1 MEAKTPILKGMSFVL
16 VKNDP
21 PVTRIVLNQA
31 SRRNPLGM
39 QTMRQVIEAL
49 NSLDSDCQA
58 VVIAGEGPVFSAG
71 HDLKEMIDPAPGFV
85 KELFDICTEMM
96 LTIHRIPQPVVARVH
111 GPAYAAGCQLVASCD
126 LAVAVDTATFATPGV
141 KIGLFCSTPMVPLS
155 RAVGRK
161 RALEMLLTGQPIDA
175 LTAREWGL
183 VNRVVSPA
191 ELDDTVNA
199 LLDRFTDSSP
209 AVVGLGKAAFYQQVE
224 MAEEDAYEHTKRVM
238 VANAAM
244 NDAQEGMGAFIEK
257 RVPVWSS
264 S

>member
-1 MEAKTPILKGMSFVL
+1 MSYVL

-21 PVTRIVLNQA
+21 PVTRIILNNPR
-31 SRRNPLGM
+31 RRNPLGM
-39 QTMRQVIEAL
+39 ETMRQVIEAL
-49 NSLDSDCQA
+49 NGVDSDCQA
-58 VVIAGEGPVFSAG
+58 VVIAAEGPVFSAG

-85 KELFDICTEMM
+85 EELFDVCTEMM

-161 RALEMLLTGQPIDA
+161 RALEMLLTGDLIDA
-175 LTAREWGL
+175 VTAREWGL

-191 ELDDTVNA
+191 ELDDTLDA
-199 LLDRFTDSSP
+199 LLGRITKSSP
-209 AVVGLGKAAFYQQVE
+209 AVVALGKAAFYQQVE
-224 MAEEDAYEHTKRVM
+224 MVEDDAYEHTKAVM
-238 VANAAM
+238 VTNAAM

-257 RVPVWSS
+257 RPPVWSGT
-264 S
+264 

>member
-1 MEAKTPILKGMSFVL
+1 MSYVL
-16 VKNDP
+16 VKDQT
-21 PVTRIVLNQA
+21 PVTRIILNNPR
-31 SRRNPLGM
+31 RRNPLGM
-39 QTMRQVIEAL
+39 ETIREVIAAL
-49 NSLDSDCQA
+49 NNLGPDCQA

-71 HDLKEMIDPAPGFV
+71 HDLKEMIDPSPGFV
-85 KELFDICTEMM
+85 EELFDVCTEMM
-96 LTIHRIPQPVVARVH
+96 MTIHRVPQPVVARVH
-111 GPAYAAGCQLVASCD
+111 GPAFAAGCQLVASCD

-161 RALEMLLTGQPIDA
+161 RALEMLLTGTPIDA

-191 ELDDTVNA
+191 ELDDTLDG
-199 LLDRFTDSSP
+199 LLEQLTKSSP

-224 MAEEDAYEHTKRVM
+224 MAEEDAYGYTKKVM
-238 VANAAM
+238 TANAVM

-257 RVPVWSS
+257 RTPVWSGS
-264 S
+264 

>member
-1 MEAKTPILKGMSFVL
+1 MSHVL
-16 VKNDP
+16 VKSNP
-21 PVTRIVLNQA
+21 PVTWIILNQPH
-31 SRRNPLGM
+31 RRNPLGM
-39 QTMRQVIEAL
+39 KTMRQVIEAL
-49 NSLDSDCQA
+49 NSLDVDCQA
-58 VVIAGEGPVFSAG
+58 VVIAAEGPVFSAG

-85 KELFDICTEMM
+85 EELFDVCTEMM
-96 LTIHRIPQPVVARVH
+96 LAVHRIPQPVVARVH

-161 RALEMLLTGQPIDA
+161 RALEMLLTGEPIDA

-183 VNRVVSPA
+183 INRVVTPA
-191 ELDDTVNA
+191 ELDDTLND
-199 LLDRFTDSSP
+199 LLERITKSSP
-209 AVVGLGKAAFYQQVE
+209 AVVGLGKAAFYHQAE
-224 MAEEDAYEHTKRVM
+224 MAEEDAYGHTKAVM

-257 RVPVWSS
+257 RPPVWSGT
-264 S
+264 

>member
-1 MEAKTPILKGMSFVL
+1 MSFVT
-16 VKNDP
+16 VKNEP
-21 PVTRIVLNQA
+21 PVTWIVLDQA
-31 SRRNPLGM
+31 RRRNPLGM
-39 QTMRQVIEAL
+39 ETMREVIGAL
-49 NSLDSDCQA
+49 NGLDAGCQA

-85 KELFDICTEMM
+85 EELFDVCTEMM
-96 LTIHRIPQPVVARVH
+96 LTVHRIPQPVVARVH

-161 RALEMLLTGQPIDA
+161 RALEMLLTGEPIDA

-183 VNRVVSPA
+183 VNRVVAPS
-191 ELDDTVNA
+191 ELDGAIDA
-199 LLDRFTDSSP
+199 LLERITRSSP
-209 AVVGLGKAAFYQQVE
+209 AVVALGKEAFYRQVE
-224 MAEEDAYEHTKRVM
+224 MAEEDAYGYTKRVM

-244 NDAQEGMGAFIEK
+244 NDAQEGMGAFVEK
-257 RVPVWSS
+257 RAPVWSGA
-264 S
+264 

>member
-1 MEAKTPILKGMSFVL
+1 MGMNFVSVKTEG
-16 VKNDP
+16 
-21 PVTRIVLNQA
+21 PVTRITLDQA
-31 SRRNPLGM
+31 RRRNPLGM
-39 QTMRQVIEAL
+39 ETIKEVIEAL
-49 NSLDSDCQA
+49 GGLDPDCQA
-58 VVIAGEGPVFSAG
+58 VVIGGEGPVFSAG
-71 HDLKEMIDPAPGFV
+71 HDLKEMVDPVPGFV
-85 KELFDICTEMM
+85 EELFDLCTEMM
-96 LTIHRIPQPVVARVH
+96 LAIHRIPQPVVARVQ

-161 RALEMLLTGQPIDA
+161 RALEMLLTGEPIDA

-191 ELDDTVNA
+191 ELDDTLDA
-199 LLDRFTDSSP
+199 LLARITKSSP

-224 MAEEDAYEHTKRVM
+224 MAEEDAYGYTKRVM
-238 VANAAM
+238 VSNAAM

-257 RVPVWSS
+257 RTPVWSGS
-264 S
+264 

>member
-1 MEAKTPILKGMSFVL
+1 MSLVI
-16 VKNDP
+16 VKNEP
-21 PVTRIVLNQA
+21 PVTRIVLNQP

-39 QTMRQVIEAL
+39 ETIRQVIEAL
-49 NSLDSDCQA
+49 NSLESDCQA
-58 VVIAGEGPVFSAG
+58 VVVTGDGPVFSAG
-71 HDLKEMIDPAPGFV
+71 HDLKEMIDPEPGFV
-85 KELFDICTEMM
+85 EELFDVCTEMM
-96 LTIHRIPQPVVARVH
+96 LTIHDIPQPVVARVQ

-161 RALEMLLTGQPIDA
+161 RALEMLLTGDPIDA

-183 VNRVVSPA
+183 VNRVVSPS
-191 ELDDTVNA
+191 ELDDTVDA
-199 LLDRFTDSSP
+199 LLERITDSSP
-209 AVVGLGKAAFYQQVE
+209 AVVALGKAAFYRQE
-224 MAEEDAYEHTKRVM
+224 EIAEEDAYAYTKGVM

-257 RVPVWSS
+257 RPPVWSGS
-264 S
+264 

>member
-1 MEAKTPILKGMSFVL
+1 MSYVL

-21 PVTRIVLNQA
+21 PVTRIILNNPR
-31 SRRNPLGM
+31 RRNPLGM
-39 QTMRQVIEAL
+39 ETMRQVIEAL
-49 NSLDSDCQA
+49 NGVDSDCQA
-58 VVIAGEGPVFSAG
+58 VVIAAEGPVFSAG

-85 KELFDICTEMM
+85 EELFDVCTEMM

-161 RALEMLLTGQPIDA
+161 RALEMLLTGDLIDA

-183 VNRVVSPA
+183 VNRVVSLA
-191 ELDDTVNA
+191 ELDDTLDA
-199 LLDRFTDSSP
+199 LLGRITKSSP
-209 AVVGLGKAAFYQQVE
+209 AVVALGKAAFYQQVE
-224 MAEEDAYEHTKRVM
+224 MAEDDAYEHTKAVM
-238 VANAAM
+238 VTNAAM

-257 RVPVWSS
+257 RPPMWSGT
-264 S
+264 

>member
-1 MEAKTPILKGMSFVL
+1 MSSILMKMSYVL
-16 VKNDP
+16 VKDET
-21 PVTRIVLNQA
+21 PVTRIILNDPR
-31 SRRNPLGM
+31 RRNPLGM
-39 QTMRQVIEAL
+39 ETMKQVIEAL

-85 KELFDICTEMM
+85 EELFDICTEMM
-96 LTIHRIPQPVVARVH
+96 LTVHHIPQPVVARVH

-191 ELDDTVNA
+191 ELDDTLDV
-199 LLDRFTDSSP
+199 LLAHITKSSP

-224 MAEEDAYEHTKRVM
+224 MAEEDAYGYTKRVM

-244 NDAQEGMGAFIEK
+244 NDAQEGMGAFVEK
-257 RVPVWSS
+257 RTPVWSGS
-264 S
+264 